1 MTARTTGTFAGG
13 VTGLSKGSCRF
24 CRHSAHLQRV
34 WKPQVFW
41 EVGAGGLMPARGAPT
56 GTPLPQV
63 ARESPVRE
71 PHAPWAP
78 RIEVLLGPREA
89 GEASGGLAVWESRPP
104 PNPHSVTL
112 GRSHKCSA
120 GPMEPCAAERC
131 TCGKVC
137 RDPRASGGLPSAGP
151 RGLLGLESV
160 WGPCHL
166 LGTSPLRATTPG
178 ASLGTSVLFS
188 GIPDWCVHWRRRF
201 PPASGAPRAAPGSGR
216 EGGAGVAGQAASA
229 ARKPGPAPDVG
240 RATFLSVQD
249 APSHQ
254 SSDCRPRPTAR
265 KLITEVLRPAE
276 CVLGQCDG
284 N

>member
-1 MTARTTGTFAGG
+1 
-13 VTGLSKGSCRF
+13 
-24 CRHSAHLQRV
+24 
-34 WKPQVFW
+34 
-41 EVGAGGLMPARGAPT
+41 MPARGAPT

-104 PNPHSVTL
+104 PNPYSVTL

-137 RDPRASGGLPSAGP
+137 RDPRATGGLPSAGP
-151 RGLLGLESV
+151 RGLLALESV

-188 GIPDWCVHWRRRF
+188 GIPDWCVHWRRQF

-216 EGGAGVAGQAASA
+216 EGGPEWQDRLPRRPGSLVQLPTWAEPRSSPCRTRLRIRAATA
-229 ARKPGPAPDVG
+229 DLV
-240 RATFLSVQD
+240 
-249 APSHQ
+249 
-254 SSDCRPRPTAR
+254 PR
-265 KLITEVLRPAE
+265 
-276 CVLGQCDG
+276 LG